1 MLGGRALNKVGIQP
15 LVYVVVDGGAVEFVQ
30 DLVAVVLE
38 ESDLDVGH
46 AGLDIVRINLFWP
59 FSEVAHR
66 ISVAGY
72 DKYRQILRD
81 ISEGFLAAVKNNC

>member
-1 MLGGRALNKVGIQP
+1 MAARWESLKIRWLLEGRTLNKVGSYP
-15 LVYVVVDGGAVEFVQ
+15 LVYVVVYGGAVEFVQ

-46 AGLDIVRINLFWP
+46 TGLDIVRINLFWP

-66 ISVAGY
+66 ISVA
-72 DKYRQILRD
+72 
-81 ISEGFLAAVKNNC
+81 